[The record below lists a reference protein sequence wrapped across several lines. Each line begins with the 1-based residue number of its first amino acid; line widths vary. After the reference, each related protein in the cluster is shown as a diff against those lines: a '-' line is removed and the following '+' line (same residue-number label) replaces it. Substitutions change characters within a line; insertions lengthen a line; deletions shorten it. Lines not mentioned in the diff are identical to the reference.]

1 MRHPF
6 LALASSLVALLAAPS
21 LASASTPS
29 APLTPQE
36 AVAIATDAYIYGY
49 SLVTTDVTR
58 LQMSNV
64 AKATELKAPLNQF
77 LNIKRYPPANYRG
90 VSAPNADTLYSL
102 IPTWASASTCSRWST
117 CG

>member
-21 LASASTPS
+21 LASASVPS
-29 APLTPQE
+29 APLMPQE
-36 AVAIATDAYIYGY
+36 AVAIATDAHIYGT

-64 AKATELKAPLNQF
+64 A
-77 LNIKRYPPANYRG
+77 
-90 VSAPNADTLYSL
+90 
-102 IPTWASASTCSRWST
+102 
-117 CG
+117 